1 MSVPYKVDANKINHN
16 PSTRIPAIARPFLSQ
31 RALSTLDILSR
42 FIEEECVPADAVYAA
57 QIKAAGEA
65 DVDRN
70 IVQGRF
76 GSHPAVIED
85 LKAQAR
91 TLGLWNLWIPK
102 GHGEQ
107 EGEAGSGFTNVEY
120 ALMAE
125 VMGKSN
131 TGSEVCLLV
140 SGMNNT
146 AKRKPDPDI
155 CYG

>member
-1 MSVPYKVDANKINHN
+1 MSVPYRVDPNSKSHK
-16 PSTRIPAIARPFLSQ
+16 PSACIPAIARPFISQ
-31 RALSTLDILSR
+31 RASSTLDTLSQ
-42 FIEEECVPADAVYAA
+42 FIDEECVPADAVYAA

-65 DVDRN
+65 DPDRN

-85 LKAQAR
+85 LKARAK

-107 EGEAGSGFTNVEY
+107 EGETGSGFTNVEY

-131 TGSEVCLLV
+131 TGSEV
-140 SGMNNT
+140 
-146 AKRKPDPDI
+146 
-155 CYG
+155 